1 MILIN
6 LLPHREAKR
15 RQRKQAFFAA
25 CGLAA
30 VVGLLLSSVVF
41 IVLQAELSARTA
53 ANTQLKTEIEVLD
66 RQIKQIT
73 TLEQDIAA
81 LLARKR
87 AVEDLQLNRNLP
99 VHLLNDL
106 ALQLPEGAYLESL
119 RQDGDVVNI
128 KGMAQSFSQVSD
140 LLRNL
145 SSRSQWLD
153 RPDLVESTQVSV
165 AVSPQ
170 EQKRLQR
177 FEIKVNL
184 KREAAA
190 QAASGAVP
198 RVAPASGPAQGK

>member
-30 VVGLLLSSVVF
+30 VIGLLVSSVVF
-41 IVLQAELSARTA
+41 VVLQAELTARGA
-53 ANTQLKTEIEVLD
+53 ANQELKSQIEVLD
-66 RQIKQIT
+66 RQIKQIN
-73 TLEQDIAA
+73 TLEADIAA

-106 ALQLPEGAYLESL
+106 AQQLPEGSYLESL
-119 RQDGDVVNI
+119 RQDGDVVTI
-128 KGMAQSFSQVSD
+128 RGLAQSFAQVSD
-140 LLRNL
+140 LLRNF
-145 SSRSQWLD
+145 SSRSQWLE
-153 RPDLVESTQVSV
+153 RPDLIDSAQVLV
-165 AVSPQ
+165 PVSPR

-184 KREAAA
+184 KREAAS
-190 QAASGAVP
+190 AASGPKA
-198 RVAPASGPAQGK
+198 APASAPAQGK

>member
-30 VVGLLLSSVVF
+30 VIGLLVSSVVF
-41 IVLQAELSARTA
+41 VVLQAELTARGA
-53 ANTQLKTEIEVLD
+53 ANQELKSQIDVLD
-66 RQIKQIT
+66 RQIKQIN
-73 TLEQDIAA
+73 TLEADIAA

-106 ALQLPEGAYLESL
+106 AQQLPEGSYLESL
-119 RQDGDVVNI
+119 RQDGDVVTI
-128 KGMAQSFSQVSD
+128 RGLAQSFAQVSD
-140 LLRNL
+140 LLRNF
-145 SSRSQWLD
+145 SSRSQWLE
-153 RPDLVESTQVSV
+153 RPDLIDSAQVLV
-165 AVSPQ
+165 PVSPR

-184 KREAAA
+184 KREAAS
-190 QAASGAVP
+190 AASGPKA
-198 RVAPASGPAQGK
+198 APASAPAQGK